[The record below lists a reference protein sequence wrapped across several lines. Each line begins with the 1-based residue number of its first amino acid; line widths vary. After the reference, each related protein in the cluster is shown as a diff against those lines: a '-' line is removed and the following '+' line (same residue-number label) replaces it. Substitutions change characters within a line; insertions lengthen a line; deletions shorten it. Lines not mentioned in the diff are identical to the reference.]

1 MYWFGIW
8 EIDRIRKFTI
18 LVGTGL
24 EQEKRKI
31 GRDTWNLRWQ
41 YLEMNFRSCSLS
53 ESKGEVANELQKK
66 HGHADD
72 ALGMCGILT

>member
-1 MYWFGIW
+1 MT
-8 EIDRIRKFTI
+8 ESEKSTI
-18 LVGTGL
+18 LVGAGL

-31 GRDTWNLRWQ
+31 VRDTWNLMWQ
-41 YLEMNFRSCSLS
+41 YLEMNFRSCLLS
-53 ESKGEVANELQKK
+53 ESKGEVANERTFEK